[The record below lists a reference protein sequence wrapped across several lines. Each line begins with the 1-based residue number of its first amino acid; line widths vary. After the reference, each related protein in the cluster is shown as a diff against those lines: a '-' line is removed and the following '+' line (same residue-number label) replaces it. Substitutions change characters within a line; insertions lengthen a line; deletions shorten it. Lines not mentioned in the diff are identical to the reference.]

1 MSPSGIHHTPGRF
14 APTFRRMFA
23 VAHSAL
29 GPQGWWPAK
38 TPFEVCVGA
47 ILTQNTAWTNVERA
61 IANLK
66 AGYCLSAE
74 AIHRIPE
81 ARLARLIRPAGYFN
95 VKARRLKSFVGFL
108 LRELGGD
115 ITRIREIPLE
125 DARRA
130 LLGVNGVG
138 PETADSM
145 LLYAAGIPSF
155 VCDAYTRRILHR
167 HGLCAQDADYH
178 VMQDLLHRSFPDRDV
193 RTFNEFHALI
203 VAIGKDYCRPTNPRC
218 DVCPLRVLLAPAQR
232 RRISSKSSGTRAK
245 IPGPRARSTTPRPRD
260 SRTGFPRSRPG
271 RVKTAPR

>member
-1 MSPSGIHHTPGRF
+1 VTG
-14 APTFRRMFA
+14 A
-23 VAHSAL
+23 V
-29 GPQGWWPAK
+29 
-38 TPFEVCVGA
+38 
-47 ILTQNTAWTNVERA
+47 LTQNTAWTNVELALGELRRA
-61 IANLK
+61 RVTSPRAVLR
-66 AGYCLSAE
+66 CPTE
-74 AIHRIPE
+74 
-81 ARLARLIRPAGYFN
+81 RLAALIRSAGYFN
-95 VKARRLKSFVGFL
+95 QKSRYLQAVAEWFVAHDAKLSRSEKDAQRVREVRHEL
-108 LRELGGD
+108 LAVR
-115 ITRIREIPLE
+115 
-125 DARRA
+125 
-130 LLGVNGVG
+130 GVG